1 MWLAALGQDLGNEA
15 ICQQPGLQ
23 ISDGLGKPLARQRV
37 GRLERAL
44 EGLRELAFQ
53 LMAFAAGHGGS
64 PMEVAQCRQTK
75 AYPGAVATFV
85 ILRTGEV
92 SLRSRKKSE
101 S

>member
-1 MWLAALGQDLGNEA
+1 
-15 ICQQPGLQ
+15 
-23 ISDGLGKPLARQRV
+23 
-37 GRLERAL
+37 
-44 EGLRELAFQ
+44 

-64 PMEVAQCRQTK
+64 PMEVAQCRRTK